1 MTRSQTDAVPGSK
14 ASGASASASSAA
26 SSGASSGVSLQQLRL
41 FVIVAQHRS
50 FTQAGNAL
58 GITQSAASRSIREL
72 EDLLELRLFDRTT
85 RQVALTD
92 TGRALLPRIAL
103 LVDELEAALRFGQ
116 QVSTAESGV
125 VCIASSS
132 SLVAS
137 VLPALLSSCRTR
149 YPNIALT
156 LHDAPPRR
164 VLELV
169 RAGDADMGVLT
180 CPLSEKDSHDLCDL
194 STETLFSDHV
204 CAIVPARHA
213 LASHAT
219 VRWRDLSG
227 ASLFVLDDDAG
238 SFDLVARTLD
248 EHGASNI
255 RLQRLTQA
263 SSVDQM
269 VAAGLGIG
277 VQPMRVGPASTH
289 TLVQAVPLWPK
300 ATRAVMLA
308 RRKGRTLPAQAARI
322 WTHVISSYDEEH
334 KPLQIAHA

>member
-1 MTRSQTDAVPGSK
+1 VTR
-14 ASGASASASSAA
+14 AA
-26 SSGASSGVSLQQLRL
+26 ARIGV
-41 FVIVAQHRS
+41 
-50 FTQAGNAL
+50 
-58 GITQSAASRSIREL
+58 TQSAASRSIREL

-103 LVDELEAALRFGQ
+103 LVDELEVALRFGQ
-116 QVSTAESGV
+116 QVSTAENGV
-125 VCIASSS
+125 VSNASSS

-137 VLPALLSSCRTR
+137 VPPALLSSCRAS

-156 LHDAPPRR
+156 LHDAPQGR

-180 CPLSEKDSHDLCDL
+180 GPLNISDPDYLCDL

-204 CAIVPARHA
+204 CAIVPARHT

-227 ASLFVLDDDAG
+227 ASLFLLDDDAG
-238 SFDLVARTLD
+238 SFDVIARALD
-248 EHGASNI
+248 EHGASNV

-263 SSVDQM
+263 ASVEHM

-277 VQPMRVGPASTH
+277 IQPMHAGAASAQA
-289 TLVQAVPLWPK
+289 LVQSVPLWPSV
-300 ATRAVMLA
+300 TRTVALA
-308 RRKGRTLPAQAARI
+308 KRKNRTLPALAARI
-322 WTHVISSYDEEH
+322 WTHVVSSYDEEH
-334 KPLQIAHA
+334 KPLQTAHA

>member
-1 MTRSQTDAVPGSK
+1 MTPSPTDGVQGLK
-14 ASGASASASSAA
+14 
-26 SSGASSGVSLQQLRL
+26 SSGVSLHQLRL
-41 FVIVAQHRS
+41 FVILAQHRS

-58 GITQSAASRSIREL
+58 GVTQSAASRSIREL

-116 QVSTAESGV
+116 QVSTVESGAV
-125 VCIASSS
+125 SIASSS

-137 VLPALLSSCRTR
+137 VLPALLSSCRAS

-156 LHDAPPRR
+156 LHDAPQGR

-180 CPLSEKDSHDLCDL
+180 GPLDISHPDDLCDL
-194 STETLFSDHV
+194 STKTLFSDHV

-219 VRWRDLSG
+219 VRWRDLRG
-227 ASLFVLDDDAG
+227 TSLFLLDDGAG
-238 SFDLVARTLD
+238 SFDLIARALD
-248 EHGASNI
+248 EHGASNVG
-255 RLQRLTQA
+255 LQRLTQA
-263 SSVDQM
+263 ASVEHM
-269 VAAGLGIG
+269 VAAGLGFGI
-277 VQPMRVGPASTH
+277 QPMHAGAASAQ
-289 TLVQAVPLWPK
+289 TLVQAVPLWPP
-300 ATRAVMLA
+300 VMRTVALVK
-308 RRKGRTLPAQAARI
+308 RKNRTLPVLAARI

-334 KPLQIAHA
+334 KPLQTADA

>member
-1 MTRSQTDAVPGSK
+1 MTRSQTD
-14 ASGASASASSAA
+14 SAL
-26 SSGASSGVSLQQLRL
+26 GQGGLKSSGVSLQQLRL
-41 FVIVAQHRS
+41 FVILAQHRS

-58 GITQSAASRSIREL
+58 GVTQSAASRSIREL

-103 LVDELEAALRFGQ
+103 LVDELEVALRFGQ
-116 QVSTAESGV
+116 QVSTVENGV
-125 VCIASSS
+125 VSIASSS

-137 VLPALLSSCRTR
+137 VLPALLSSCRAS

-156 LHDAPPRR
+156 LHDVPQGR

-180 CPLSEKDSHDLCDL
+180 CPLDISDPNYLRDL
-194 STETLFSDHV
+194 STETLFSDPV
-204 CAIVPARHA
+204 CAIVPARHT

-227 ASLFVLDDDAG
+227 ACLFVLDDGAG
-238 SFDLVARTLD
+238 SFDVIARSLD
-248 EHGASNI
+248 EHGASNV

-263 SSVDQM
+263 ASVEHM

-277 VQPMRVGPASTH
+277 IQPMHAGAASAQA
-289 TLVQAVPLWPK
+289 LVQSVPLWPSV
-300 ATRAVMLA
+300 TRTVALA
-308 RRKGRTLPAQAARI
+308 KRKNRTLPVQAARI
-322 WTHVISSYDEEH
+322 WTHVVSSYDEEH
-334 KPLQIAHA
+334 KPLQTAHA

>member
-1 MTRSQTDAVPGSK
+1 MIRSQTDAVPGLK
-14 ASGASASASSAA
+14 A
-26 SSGASSGVSLQQLRL
+26 SGVSLQQLRL
-41 FVIVAQHRS
+41 FVILAQHRS

-58 GITQSAASRSIREL
+58 GVTQSAASRSIREL

-103 LVDELEAALRFGQ
+103 LVDELEVALRFGQ
-116 QVSTAESGV
+116 QVSTVESGV
-125 VCIASSS
+125 VSIASSS

-137 VLPALLSSCRTR
+137 VLPALLSSCRAS

-169 RAGDADMGVLT
+169 RAGDADMGLLT
-180 CPLSEKDSHDLCDL
+180 GPMNDSDPYDLCDL
-194 STETLFSDHV
+194 STATLFSDHV
-204 CAIVPARHA
+204 CAIVPARHT

-227 ASLFVLDDDAG
+227 ASLFLLDDDTG
-238 SFDLVARTLD
+238 SFDVIARALD
-248 EHGASNI
+248 EYGASNV

-263 SSVDQM
+263 ASVVQM

-277 VQPMRVGPASTH
+277 IQPMHAGAASAQALVQP
-289 TLVQAVPLWPK
+289 VPLWPS
-300 ATRAVMLA
+300 V
-308 RRKGRTLPAQAARI
+308 RRTVALVKRKSRTLPVQAARI
-322 WTHVISSYDEEH
+322 WTHVVSSYDEEH
-334 KPLQIAHA
+334 KPLQTAHA

>member
-1 MTRSQTDAVPGSK
+1 MTRSPPDAVQGLK
-14 ASGASASASSAA
+14 T
-26 SSGASSGVSLQQLRL
+26 SGVSLQQLRL

-50 FTQAGNAL
+50 FTQAGNAI
-58 GITQSAASRSIREL
+58 GVTQSAASRSIREL

-103 LVDELEAALRFGQ
+103 LVDELEVALRFGQ
-116 QVSTAESGV
+116 QVSTVENGV
-125 VCIASSS
+125 VSIASSS

-137 VLPALLSSCRTR
+137 VLPALLSSCRAS

-156 LHDAPPRR
+156 LHDAPRGR

-180 CPLSEKDSHDLCDL
+180 GSLGDGDSLDLCDL
-194 STETLFSDHV
+194 STETLFSDYV

-219 VRWRDLSG
+219 VRWRDLSD
-227 ASLFVLDDDAG
+227 ASLFLLDDDAG
-238 SFDLVARTLD
+238 SFDVIARALD
-248 EHGASNI
+248 EHGASNV

-263 SSVDQM
+263 ASVVQM

-277 VQPMRVGPASTH
+277 IQPMHAGAASAQ
-289 TLVQAVPLWPK
+289 TLVQAVPLWPSV
-300 ATRAVMLA
+300 TRTVALVK
-308 RRKGRTLPAQAARI
+308 RKSRTLPVQAARI
-322 WTHVISSYDEEH
+322 WTHVVSSYDEEH
-334 KPLQIAHA
+334 KPLQTAHA

>member
-1 MTRSQTDAVPGSK
+1 MTRSPTDAVQGLK
-14 ASGASASASSAA
+14 A
-26 SSGASSGVSLQQLRL
+26 SGVSLQQLRL
-41 FVIVAQHRS
+41 FVILAQHRS

-103 LVDELEAALRFGQ
+103 LVDELEVALRFGQ

-125 VCIASSS
+125 VSIASSS

-137 VLPALLSSCRTR
+137 VLPALLSSCRTS

-180 CPLSEKDSHDLCDL
+180 GPLGESNSHDLCDL
-194 STETLFSDHV
+194 STKTLFSDHV

-213 LASHAT
+213 LATHAT

-227 ASLFVLDDDAG
+227 ANLFVLDDDAG
-238 SFDLVARTLD
+238 SFDVIARALD
-248 EHGASNI
+248 EHGASNF

-263 SSVDQM
+263 ASVEQM

-277 VQPMRVGPASTH
+277 IQPMHAGPASAQA
-289 TLVQAVPLWPK
+289 LVQTVPLWPLV
-300 ATRAVMLA
+300 TRTVMLA
-308 RRKGRTLPAQAARI
+308 KRRSRTLPAQAARI

>member
-1 MTRSQTDAVPGSK
+1 MTRSQTDAVQGLK
-14 ASGASASASSAA
+14 A
-26 SSGASSGVSLQQLRL
+26 SGVSLQQLRL
-41 FVIVAQHRS
+41 FVILAQHRS

-58 GITQSAASRSIREL
+58 GVTQSAASRSIREL

-103 LVDELEAALRFGQ
+103 LVDELEVALRFGQ
-116 QVSTAESGV
+116 QVATVENGAVS
-125 VCIASSS
+125 IASSS

-137 VLPALLSSCRTR
+137 VLPALLSSCRAS

-156 LHDAPPRR
+156 LHDAPQGR

-169 RAGDADMGVLT
+169 RAGDADMGVLSGLLEISD
-180 CPLSEKDSHDLCDL
+180 PNDLRDL
-194 STETLFSDHV
+194 STETLFSEPL
-204 CAIVPARHA
+204 CTIVPTRHT

-227 ASLFVLDDDAG
+227 ASLFLLDDDAG
-238 SFDLVARTLD
+238 SFDVIVRALD
-248 EHGASNI
+248 EHGASNV

-263 SSVDQM
+263 ASVEQM

-277 VQPMRVGPASTH
+277 IQPMHAGPASAQA
-289 TLVQAVPLWPK
+289 LVQTVPLWPLV
-300 ATRAVMLA
+300 TRTVMLA
-308 RRKGRTLPAQAARI
+308 KRRSRTLPAQAARI